1 MAVQAAMLTAVSQK
15 ERNTVKFIELV
26 ALLPRVIQALFS
38 LAKTSTMEDADA
50 DIDDVSIGDRILGKV
65 GERGTA
71 KEMCNKELKTLGGMP
86 LKRHQR
92 PIGGA
97 VLRRHAAVLGDEPCK
112 HLAKHEVGVLHANL
126 FVRLFEEDGNKVEE
140 GVDEGRVH
148 FDDVVSPFVGHGMGG
163 FDSGAVVQ
171 VNGACI
177 IWDISHFGGERI
189 VLDGICLIA
198 GIVCVEGGVD
208 GIIKEVYFLGDG

>member
-1 MAVQAAMLTAVSQK
+1 MLTAVSQK

-97 VLRRHAAVLGDEPCK
+97 VLCGCAAVLGDEPCK
-112 HLAKHEVGVLHANL
+112 HLAKHGVGVLHASL
-126 FVRLFEEDGNKVEE
+126 FVQLFEGDRNKVEE
-140 GVDEGRVH
+140 DINEGRVH
-148 FDDVVSPFVGHGMGG
+148 VDDVVLPFVGHGVRG
-163 FDSGAVVQ
+163 FDSVTFVR
-171 VNGACI
+171 VNGTCI
-177 IWDISHFGGERI
+177 IWDIVNLGGEGI
-189 VLDGICLIA
+189 VFDGICLTA
-198 GIVCVEGGVD
+198 G
-208 GIIKEVYFLGDG
+208 